1 MDNFGKPNFYG
12 SGAGENTGED
22 IIQRPLAA
30 SFNSYEGSVEIVEQM
45 YKIDSSKLNG
55 QHYLRAAA
63 SSVVEECSFRP
74 ASMADYA
81 DMQKAEK
88 RRKANKAYRERCKMK
103 KDEAVQA
110 LETLGKENEDLKME
124 NQCLKEMN
132 ASLNQSLQSQTGVLN
147 EMKHQLGNLKLE
159 NEKQNALVHVL
170 SGHVVNPDLR
180 LENKKL
186 RDENAR
192 LREIFKLSD
201 GTLKLV
207 EENGNLKY
215 ENLLL
220 EVKIDALL
228 GQILDGSRKNCGH
241 K

>member
-12 SGAGENTGED
+12 SGAGENTGQD

-30 SFNSYEGSVEIVEQM
+30 SFNSYEGSVVEQM
-45 YKIDSSKLNG
+45 YKIDSPKLSG
-55 QHYLRAAA
+55 QHYLQPAA
-63 SSVVEECSFRP
+63 SSAVEECSFWP

-81 DMQKAEK
+81 DIQKAEK
-88 RRKANKAYRERCKMK
+88 KRKADKAYRERCKMK

-110 LETLGKENEDLKME
+110 LGTLGKENEDLKME
-124 NQCLKEMN
+124 NQCLKERN
-132 ASLNQSLQSQTGVLN
+132 ASLNQSLESQTRDLN

-159 NEKQNALVHVL
+159 NEKQNALVHIL
-170 SGHVVNPDLR
+170 SGHVVNPDLC
-180 LENKKL
+180 LQNKKL
-186 RDENAR
+186 RDENSR
-192 LREIFKLSD
+192 LREIAKLSD

-220 EVKIDALL
+220 QVKIDALL
-228 GQILDGSRKNCGH
+228 GQILDGSGKNCGH